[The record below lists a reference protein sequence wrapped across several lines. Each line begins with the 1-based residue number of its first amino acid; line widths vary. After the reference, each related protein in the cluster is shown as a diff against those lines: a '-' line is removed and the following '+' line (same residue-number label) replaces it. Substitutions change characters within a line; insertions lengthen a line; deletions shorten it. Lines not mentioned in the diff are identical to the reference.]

1 MAPTTSGTWTA
12 FYERNKDDNGAI
24 QRLFRT
30 NLTMFSVMSENHL
43 DDTVRIM
50 ETVGGSNYGNMLL
63 VPGPTGFMQVLHH
76 GFTHSAELGGP
87 MDIVAVH
94 GNLSEA
100 ALKVIPKDT
109 IVMQAGNNTK
119 RRSSVECPTM
129 DSILGT
135 KSAEEFRSLAPAKN
149 GILKQKPNHIF
160 IGPDTFFLT
169 KGAKQVRSSEL
180 AALIIDKF
188 TIDAD
193 DDDQVAQAKTRRSR
207 NSRTAPLVLVGFRT
221 KPPCSR
227 GTRGTGRE

>member
-1 MAPTTSGTWTA
+1 
-12 FYERNKDDNGAI
+12 
-24 QRLFRT
+24 
-30 NLTMFSVMSENHL
+30 MFSVMSENHL

-87 MDIVAVH
+87 MEIVAVH

-109 IVMQAGNNTK
+109 IVMQAGNNTG

-135 KSAEEFRSLAPAKN
+135 KTAEEFCSLAPAKN
-149 GILKQKPNHIF
+149 GILKQKTNHIF

-169 KGAKQVRSSEL
+169 KGAKQIRSSEL

-188 TIDAD
+188 TIEARTTM
-193 DDDQVAQAKTRRSR
+193 TRSSKPNLTKPEQPNCCSRSCGLPNATSSLQWTSR
-207 NSRTAPLVLVGFRT
+207 NREKAMSLTV
-221 KPPCSR
+221 S
-227 GTRGTGRE
+227 TGP